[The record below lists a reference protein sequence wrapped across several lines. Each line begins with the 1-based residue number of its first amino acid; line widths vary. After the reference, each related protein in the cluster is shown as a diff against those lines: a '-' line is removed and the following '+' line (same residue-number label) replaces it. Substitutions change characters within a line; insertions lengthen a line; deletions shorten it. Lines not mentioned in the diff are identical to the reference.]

1 MDIKKLIVN
10 NSGLKITALLLAILV
25 WALISGKERTFLD
38 KSLEIEVENLN
49 VSKMIDVRNRPE
61 TIRLKIKGTSKE
73 MGKITP
79 DDFKLRIDMKDINES
94 TRFSVFTEDYLEYPK
109 DIHIESIHPKMIEV
123 TAREFF
129 YKEVPVRI
137 LYTGRL
143 AKGISIIEKK
153 IIPEKVRIFGYR
165 AQLININTVFGAT
178 KIDLSKIHSNT
189 SLKIPLNKGK
199 EILRFD
205 DFENVTVN
213 ISVENINAKRKK
225 K

>member
-143 AKGISIIEKK
+143 AKGISIVERK
-153 IIPEKVRIFGYR
+153 IVPEKVRIFGYR
-165 AQLININTVFGAT
+165 AQLLNINTVFGAE
-178 KIDLSKIHSNT
+178 KIDLSKIHSST

-213 ISVENINAKRKK
+213 ISVENLNAKRKK